1 VIGNKNPRMDS
12 WGGGAYGHTFLMQEL
27 PDRWGYVR
35 GVRAG
40 MGGGGKQVE
49 IRVHV
54 LLDTH
59 WSSVCTD
66 VSTER
71 SEYIIPYGVCWQ
83 FDLWNVIV
91 VKNYGNNFRK
101 GISVIG
107 PSDFSMDHNSV
118 RETMEVGGTVTRDD
132 DNTP

>member
-1 VIGNKNPRMDS
+1 MGLREGCTS
-12 WGGGAYGHTFLMQEL
+12 RE
-27 PDRWGYVR
+27 
-35 GVRAG
+35 
-40 MGGGGKQVE
+40 GGGGKQVE

-71 SEYIIPYGVCWQ
+71 CESIIPYGVCWQ
-83 FDLWNVIV
+83 IDLLIVIV

-107 PSDFSMDHNSV
+107 PNDFSMDHNSV

-132 DNTP
+132 DYTP